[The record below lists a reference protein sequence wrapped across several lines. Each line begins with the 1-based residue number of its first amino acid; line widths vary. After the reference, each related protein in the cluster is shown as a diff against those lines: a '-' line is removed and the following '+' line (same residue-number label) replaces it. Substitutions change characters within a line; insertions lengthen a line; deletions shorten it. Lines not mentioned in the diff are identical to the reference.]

1 MGLGCKLVKQPLVI
15 GEIIAEI
22 MLGPSLLGLIDP
34 DVVVL
39 FKIVTA
45 YGNAN
50 LKAPSPIKWTLV

>member
-22 MLGPSLLGLIDP
+22 MLGSSLLGLIAP

-50 LKAPSPIKWTLV
+50 LKAPSLIK

>member
-50 LKAPSPIKWTLV
+50 LKAPSPIK